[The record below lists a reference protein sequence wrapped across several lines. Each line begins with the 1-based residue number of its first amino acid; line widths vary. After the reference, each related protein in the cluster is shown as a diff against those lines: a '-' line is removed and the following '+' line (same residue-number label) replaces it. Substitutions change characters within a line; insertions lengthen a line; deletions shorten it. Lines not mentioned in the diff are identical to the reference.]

1 MFLIRLLFQT
11 VFLALGQIWA
21 NKGRAVLT
29 SLGIIIGVASVIAV
43 VASLDGMRKYVLDE
57 VATFGAQKMWIWG
70 NVPRELRTTVSWDS
84 VRLNLSEAQR
94 IIDNCPSISHLT
106 PITDGRWDVTAGRIT
121 QQSVRVT
128 GIWPEWHEIE
138 DRTVIR
144 GRPFMRIDEDERR
157 QVCLINEKAIEE
169 LELDVDPVLDYILID
184 GRRFL
189 IVGIVETKELGPM
202 FGGGESQS
210 EIFVPYS
217 TAYTMNPYDWLVFMA
232 KLRTPDVAEE
242 AREEIR
248 FALRKARNLGPED
261 PDTFQMEILQNLID
275 QFNQIAGVITLI
287 AGGVVSISLLVGGI
301 GIMNIMLVSVS
312 ERTREIGLRKAV
324 GAKPSVILMQ
334 FLVEAVVL
342 CSFGG
347 AIGISIGQT
356 AILGLRAIPGSPLT
370 EATVPPEAVIL
381 AFGFSAGVGIVF
393 GMFPAIKAARL
404 DPIVALRHE

>member
-1 MFLIRLLFQT
+1 MFLFRLLFQT

-43 VASLDGMRKYVLDE
+43 IASLDGMKQYVLGQVE
-57 VATFGAQKMWIWG
+57 TFGARKMWIWG
-70 NVPRELRTTVSWDS
+70 YVPREMRTTISWDS
-84 VRLNLSEAQR
+84 VRMNITEAER
-94 IIDNCPSISHLT
+94 IIENCPSVSALT
-106 PITDGRWDVTAGRIT
+106 PVTDGRWDVTAGRVT
-121 QQSVRVT
+121 QPSVRVT

-138 DRTVIR
+138 NRTVLR
-144 GRPFMRIDEDERR
+144 GRPFLRIDEDERR
-157 QVCLINEKAIEE
+157 QVCLINEKAIDE
-169 LELDVDPVLDYILID
+169 LELDIDPVGDFLLID

-202 FGGGESQS
+202 FGGGEAQT
-210 EIFVPYS
+210 EIFVPFS
-217 TAYTMNPYDWLVFMA
+217 TAYTMNPYDWIVLMA
-232 KLRTPDVAEE
+232 QLRTPELAAE
-242 AREEIR
+242 AREEVR
-248 FALRKARNLGPED
+248 FTLRKARNLGPED
-261 PDTFQMEILQNLID
+261 EDTFNMEILQTAID
-275 QFNQIAGVITLI
+275 QFNQIAAVITLI

-324 GAKPSVILMQ
+324 GAKPSTILLQ

-347 AIGISIGQT
+347 AIGVSIGQ
-356 AILGLRAIPGSPLT
+356 GLIFGLTQIPDSPLSD
-370 EATVPPEAVIL
+370 AQVPPWAIML
-381 AFGFSAGVGIVF
+381 AFGFSGGVGVVF